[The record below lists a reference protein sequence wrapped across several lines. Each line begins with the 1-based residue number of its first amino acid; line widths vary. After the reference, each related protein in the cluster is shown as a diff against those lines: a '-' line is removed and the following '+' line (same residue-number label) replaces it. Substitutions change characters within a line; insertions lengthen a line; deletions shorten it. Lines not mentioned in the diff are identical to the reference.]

1 MAFEIQVMRKRRIE
15 GEDDDALGMLQ
26 GDKLCEP
33 SLSKAIAA
41 VRIFRMLKAESN
53 EEKVTT
59 HHLLC

>member
-1 MAFEIQVMRKRRIE
+1 MRKRRIE